1 MALSQRSLDL
11 DILTLRQV
19 YARGAS
25 NSLITSNYALLS
37 DGKGGTYWNIVT
49 LGSNTGDSGS
59 GGGGIAVST
68 FSSVI
73 GVTFRT
79 LNLIASNINT
89 NTITTSNLTASNINT
104 DTITTSNLTA
114 SNINTDTITTSNL
127 TASNIVTN
135 TFTTSNLTASNIVTN
150 TFTTN
155 TLNYESFT
163 FNLQTCNIFINP
175 NFDNADSYPNL
186 ISSNLNFYL
195 NASYMNSYLFCTSPS
210 NLNFV
215 PPGVIPPTGSVNSY
229 TGQIQGNFFT
239 LKNMGSNILNV
250 CTNPTTTYPVITSTT
265 ATFFYLGAPQNFWT
279 PM

>member
-49 LGSNTGDSGS
+49 LGSNSGDSGS

-68 FSSVI
+68 FSSII
-73 GVTFRT
+73 GV
-79 LNLIASNINT
+79 
-89 NTITTSNLTASNINT
+89 
-104 DTITTSNLTA
+104 
-114 SNINTDTITTSNL
+114 
-127 TASNIVTN
+127 
-135 TFTTSNLTASNIVTN
+135 TFTTSNLTAKNINTNLITSSNLITSNLTTSNLTATN
-150 TFTTN
+150 INTNLITTT

-175 NFDNADSYPNL
+175 NFDNAASYPNL
-186 ISSNLNFYL
+186 ITSNLNFYL

-215 PPGVIPPTGSVNSY
+215 PPGVTPPTGSVNSY

-250 CTNPTTTYPVITSTT
+250 CTNPTTAYPVITSTT